1 MRRLPVALA
10 LAAGFA
16 AAPPAAAQD
25 SVFGIRGLGFLD
37 RSISGKSGALGGG
50 FALFDPEAALNPAS
64 LAAWHGTAGWAVAA
78 GSNHS
83 FDAGAGSS
91 SLGAT
96 RFPVIG
102 FAGAIGPSVVVAVS
116 ASDYLDRNW
125 SVQQT
130 DTVTPRGAPVVV
142 NDQTKS
148 VGGVTDIRVAMA
160 YRLTGVVLGVGLHAL
175 TGSTQ
180 TSVNRQFPNDTG
192 YIPFTQNLVTSYSGV
207 GISFGALVSPGPR
220 FVAAASVRFNGRL
233 RASTP
238 DTAASVPLPLE
249 ASVGMY
255 YQPVAGVVATGTVGY
270 SGWSTA
276 SSALVAAGQSQA
288 RNVWSVGVGVEAAM
302 WHVGRNP
309 APLRVGYR
317 WRQLPFDIPSPS
329 GGVSP
334 LSEHAVTGGLGMDT
348 AGGRATVDL
357 GLEVGSRTAGPMS
370 ESFTTVYLGL
380 TIRP

>member
-1 MRRLPVALA
+1 M
-10 LAAGFA
+10 
-16 AAPPAAAQD
+16 
-25 SVFGIRGLGFLD
+25 
-37 RSISGKSGALGGG
+37 
-50 FALFDPEAALNPAS
+50 
-64 LAAWHGTAGWAVAA
+64 
-78 GSNHS
+78 
-83 FDAGAGSS
+83 
-91 SLGAT
+91 
-96 RFPVIG
+96 
-102 FAGAIGPSVVVAVS
+102 
-116 ASDYLDRNW
+116 
-125 SVQQT
+125 
-130 DTVTPRGAPVVV
+130 
-142 NDQTKS
+142 
-148 VGGVTDIRVAMA
+148 
-160 YRLTGVVLGVGLHAL
+160 
-175 TGSTQ
+175 
-180 TSVNRQFPNDTG
+180 
-192 YIPFTQNLVTSYSGV
+192 
-207 GISFGALVSPGPR
+207 
-220 FVAAASVRFNGRL
+220 RFNGRL

-255 YQPVAGVVATGTVGY
+255 YQPVAGVVATGTLGY